1 MRTSCSVDNL
11 QVESTADADFLD
23 NVADCA
29 SVDGAEQADDDDA
42 VVVVVVD
49 DNHCNFRTLDL
60 FDRSANHAAREA
72 EACAVDKAVDEADA
86 A

>member
-1 MRTSCSVDNL
+1 MRTSCSVDTL

-29 SVDGAEQADDDDA
+29 SVDGAEQADDDA
-42 VVVVVVD
+42 VVVD

-60 FDRSANHAAREA
+60 FDRSANHAVREA

>member
-1 MRTSCSVDNL
+1 MRTSCSVDTL

-29 SVDGAEQADDDDA
+29 SVDGAEQADDDA
-42 VVVVVVD
+42 VVVVVD

>member
-1 MRTSCSVDNL
+1 MRTSCSVDTL

-29 SVDGAEQADDDDA
+29 SVDGAEQADDDDDA
-42 VVVVVVD
+42 VVVVD

>member
-1 MRTSCSVDNL
+1 MRTSCSVDTL

-23 NVADCA
+23 NVAGCA

-42 VVVVVVD
+42 VVVVD